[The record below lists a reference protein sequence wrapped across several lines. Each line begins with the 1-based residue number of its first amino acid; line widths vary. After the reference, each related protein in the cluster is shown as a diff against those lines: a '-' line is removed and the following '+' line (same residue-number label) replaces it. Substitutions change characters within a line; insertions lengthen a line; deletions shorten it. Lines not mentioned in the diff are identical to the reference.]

1 MAKKTVSKYEF
12 SGSPID
18 DLIGYPLVA
27 MAKAQSMM
35 AKEQLRSLLEICFNC
50 GSNGV
55 YEPKLLQMMVT
66 RSMMKPGNLPGDLP
80 DIVQES
86 SFFYVPVIT
95 IFPISSLGIDNAEF
109 DFSIELTSQRN
120 TYSDKEKNANTKKN
134 YFATES
140 EIGLLGKISTLPMQ
154 KRNED
159 PVNGSGSVKV
169 NVETKTI
176 PLSKGL
182 LEILS
187 IYSNAMM
194 LADSNK

>member
-35 AKEQLRSLLEICFNC
+35 AKEQLRSLLEICFNYN
-50 GSNGV
+50 NGV
-55 YEPKLLQMMVT
+55 YEPSLLQMMVT
-66 RSMMKPGNLPGDLP
+66 RSMIKPGDLP
-80 DIVQES
+80 GDVPEVIQES
-86 SFFYVPVIT
+86 NFFYVPVIT

-109 DFSIELTSQRN
+109 DFNIELTSQRN
-120 TYSDKEKNANTKKN
+120 TYSNKEKNTNTKKN
-134 YFATES
+134 YFASES
-140 EIGLLGKISTLPMQ
+140 EIGLLGKISTQ
-154 KRNED
+154 QGKKSNED
-159 PVNGSGSVKV
+159 PLNGSGSVRV

-182 LEILS
+182 LEILT
-187 IYSNAMM
+187 IYSSSMVIG
-194 LADSNK
+194 DSK